1 MKKQTETFVERQP
14 IQRITPSLSYGLNA
28 QQVQERIDKG
38 YTNLPPEDPSNAV
51 RQIIRNNLCSYFNF
65 LFFFLA
71 VCIILVGSYTNL
83 MFMPIVII
91 NIVIGII
98 QEIRAKR
105 VIDKLTVLSQP
116 HTRVLR
122 EGTVQQ
128 ISTSDLVLDDL
139 VLLGA
144 GNQIPGDAVIL
155 EGQIHV
161 NESLIT
167 GESDEII
174 KNPGDSLYSGS
185 FIVSGSCQAVLEKV
199 GVDSFAAR
207 LTHEA
212 KKKQKRV
219 RSEMMNSLN
228 RLIAVIGVLIIPL
241 GGIIFYKSW
250 KILGIGFQDS
260 VVTTVAAL
268 VGMVPEGLY
277 LLTSVA
283 LAVSVIRLGQKKV
296 LVHEMGCIETLARV
310 DVLCVDKTGTVTEP
324 DMKVTDL
331 EILNGQDEFNIRRL
345 LGTITAALPADNIT
359 MQALK
364 QEYTIPSPRIPVSIA
379 PFSSATKYSGVSFG
393 PNETYLIGA
402 PEFLLKNLPGDLSGR
417 IERYANEGK
426 RVLLLAS
433 YPGDLPQGPLSMDAV
448 PIAFVA
454 IMNPIRK
461 EAPETFQYFAKQ
473 GVAIKVISGDHALT
487 VSRIAENAG
496 IENASQYIDAS
507 TLTDDASL
515 EAAAEKYTV
524 FGRVTPDQKRV
535 LIRALKAKGHK
546 VAMTGD
552 GVNDVLAL
560 KDADCSIAMA
570 SGSDAACQVAQ
581 LVLLDSNFSAMP
593 AVVAEGRRVVNNIE
607 RSASLFLV
615 KNIFSFL
622 IALVAVFFP
631 LTYPL
636 TPSQLSII
644 STLTIGIPSFFLA
657 LEPNTNLVRGH
668 FMRNVLFRAMP
679 AGLTDFII
687 VLGVLVWADAFG
699 IDGSEASTA
708 SVILMGFIGFLM
720 LYRVCSPLNLKRRIL
735 LVGLAMIFILI
746 QFFFRPFFELV
757 ILSYNCLLIFI
768 VFFLLS
774 MPAIRNITLILDYL
788 SIYFHK
794 YIVPFWT
801 KIVRKWRE

>member
-28 QQVQERIDKG
+28 QQVQERVDKG
-38 YTNLPPEDPSNAV
+38 YTNLPPEDPSNTV
-51 RQIIRNNLCSYFNF
+51 GQIIRNNLCSYFNF

-98 QEIRAKR
+98 QEVRAKR

-144 GNQIPGDAVIL
+144 GNQIPADAVIL
-155 EGQIHV
+155 EGQVHV

-241 GGIIFYKSW
+241 GGIMFYKSW

-448 PIAFVA
+448 PIAFIA
-454 IMNPIRK
+454 MMNPIRK

-535 LIRALKAKGHK
+535 LIRSLKAKGHK

-746 QFFFRPFFELV
+746 QFLFRPFFELV

-794 YIVPFWT
+794 YIVPFGT
-801 KIVRKWRE
+801 RIVRKWRE

>member
-28 QQVQERIDKG
+28 QQVQERVDKG
-38 YTNLPPEDPSNAV
+38 YTNLPPEDPSNTV
-51 RQIIRNNLCSYFNF
+51 GQIIRNNLCSYFNF

-98 QEIRAKR
+98 QEVRAKR

-144 GNQIPGDAVIL
+144 GNQIPADAVIL
-155 EGQIHV
+155 EGQVHV

-241 GGIIFYKSW
+241 GGIMFYKSW

-746 QFFFRPFFELV
+746 QFLFRPFFELV

-794 YIVPFWT
+794 YIVPFGT
-801 KIVRKWRE
+801 RIVRKWRE